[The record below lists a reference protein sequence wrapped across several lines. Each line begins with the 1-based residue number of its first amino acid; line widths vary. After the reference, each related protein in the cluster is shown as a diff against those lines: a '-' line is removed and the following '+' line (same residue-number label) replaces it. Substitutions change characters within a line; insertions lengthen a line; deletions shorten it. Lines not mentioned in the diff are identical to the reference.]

1 MAQTAE
7 MKPAAIIDTR
17 SQSYAIHRCASS
29 TMSLPLPG
37 PIGEPGAA
45 AYSAVFMG
53 HITTIV
59 KRNTRKISA
68 AEHHSQRR
76 YGVLHP
82 VTRAPTEAIKI
93 VGETEMKNCPGST
106 GSAARTAG
114 VPAIL
119 AAQRSKHRQ
128 ERVDR
133 RVLLPHRCPT
143 RAPKSKGIF
152 YATESAQS
160 CSCLFWDSR
169 PISPSPN

>member
-59 KRNTRKISA
+59 KRNTRKINA

-106 GSAARTAG
+106 GKRGPYGRSVSDSGGPALQAPARTR
-114 VPAIL
+114 
-119 AAQRSKHRQ
+119 RSKSFAPTPMPHASTEIQRNILCN
-128 ERVDR
+128 RKCAIMFMS
-133 RVLLPHRCPT
+133 LL
-143 RAPKSKGIF
+143 GF
-152 YATESAQS
+152 ATYQPVA
-160 CSCLFWDSR
+160 
-169 PISPSPN
+169 